1 MVQNLDTLFSIGLQG
16 LFYLITLIF
25 VIYSLCVVYHWF
37 TYGSSKRL
45 SMLSLAVYL
54 GGSAPLFIIMAV
66 ALSLI

>member
-1 MVQNLDTLFSIGLQG
+1 MEIYGIFSLGLQA

-25 VIYSLCVVYHWF
+25 VIYSVCVTYHWF

-45 SMLSLAVYL
+45 STLSLAVYL
-54 GGSAPLFIIMAV
+54 GGSAPLFIMMAV